1 MMTHVFR
8 EGLGVTSRS
17 PPPKP
22 KGNANSNSSRSPATA
37 TKSGSGTTVRSPSF
51 SSNPNQTFEDV
62 VRQAHVD
69 PAFEANTC
77 GWMYK
82 PNFKRGAQFHTPG
95 KRDSVGAVLSQAWLG
110 ISESVSSGRYKRRYF
125 VLDRERSGC
134 LRYFKSEQSTKEQV
148 RRGGGERGEKRERER
163 DRETKRQ
170 RDREER
176 DREFVWL
183 WRGGWVGDRDR
194 EWRQIGTMNLFYST
208 SMCYITCCGS
218 GIMHS
223 CFTHIGHSPPPS
235 SSSLLFSKG
244 RIDIA
249 ELICVRRSQVMIRR
263 ERRKGKRGKRGTM
276 AYLLHPM

>member
-17 PPPKP
+17 PTPKP
-22 KGNANSNSSRSPATA
+22 KGNANSSPARSPATA
-37 TKSGSGTTVRSPSF
+37 TTSGSGTTVRSPSF

-62 VRQAHVD
+62 VRQAHAD

-148 RRGGGERGEKRERER
+148 RRWRGERRKRQREPERARERQRERER
-163 DRETKRQ
+163 EI
-170 RDREER
+170 ER
-176 DREFVWL
+176 HRV
-183 WRGGWVGDRDR
+183 
-194 EWRQIGTMNLFYST
+194 
-208 SMCYITCCGS
+208 
-218 GIMHS
+218 
-223 CFTHIGHSPPPS
+223 
-235 SSSLLFSKG
+235 
-244 RIDIA
+244 
-249 ELICVRRSQVMIRR
+249 
-263 ERRKGKRGKRGTM
+263 
-276 AYLLHPM
+276 